1 MPEEVGI
8 VMKLYDQVSPSLK
21 SIAGN
26 TKAFDK
32 DMDDLEASLKAYDKA
47 QTVLTD
53 RLASLK
59 KEMAENSLKVKEAQ
73 KAYKSLKDETSK
85 GALDDAIEEQ
95 VRLRREMAE
104 TTAVINSNAAAYK
117 NLYREASTAASTESR
132 LSNRAD
138 AGGGILS
145 ALGKAGLM
153 DMAGD
158 AAGQW
163 VDAIIGSTF
172 GGTAG
177 SVVSSG
183 LSGAVQGAA
192 MGSLLGLPGMAVGA
206 AIGGGLGLVTGG
218 SQAFQERDE
227 TFKQYVQEATQ
238 GQLEEMQQGI
248 TSGSA
253 VAAGRELDL
262 IAFDQL
268 LGPGMGARYLE
279 DLREMAAST
288 PMEYS
293 DLTAMSRALATGFGD
308 DTDRMLALMRGIGD
322 AGSAVGVS
330 AQDMTVMAQALSRM
344 ESSNKA
350 SLEYLNM
357 FQERGVD
364 VIGML
369 AESLGVDQG
378 KIYDMISK
386 GSISGTQAV
395 DIIQS
400 GLGDYAGAMDQM
412 SKTFSGLEST
422 LADARTEMD
431 NAYGEGYNET
441 RKQGLQ
447 DEIDY
452 LSGESGAMIQ
462 EANRAMGAWQ
472 AELENSKEQFQ
483 REALDAVMSGAET
496 TLFSDEAQ
504 KRLNELTNEYQK
516 AQAEG
521 DAAEMGRALAEARVM
536 GLNEYNASEGAQL
549 MLDMEMAMAEQIRED
564 ASTNSAYWDAGYRKG
579 QEYSKGMMAAIA
591 DRGVESFAPGE
602 DTPGGRI
609 RAINAHRYAVG
620 LDRVPYD
627 DFPAMLHEGERV
639 PTARE
644 AEQADRKRGARFQ
657 ITITGNSFGSGATAE
672 EIAQRLAD
680 QIELKMAAGV
690 YG

>member
-279 DLREMAAST
+279 DL
-288 PMEYS
+288 P
-293 DLTAMSRALATGFGD
+293 GD
-308 DTDRMLALMRGIGD
+308 G
-322 AGSAVGVS
+322 GVH
-330 AQDMTVMAQALSRM
+330 
-344 ESSNKA
+344 
-350 SLEYLNM
+350 
-357 FQERGVD
+357 
-364 VIGML
+364 
-369 AESLGVDQG
+369 
-378 KIYDMISK
+378 
-386 GSISGTQAV
+386 
-395 DIIQS
+395 
-400 GLGDYAGAMDQM
+400 
-412 SKTFSGLEST
+412 
-422 LADARTEMD
+422 
-431 NAYGEGYNET
+431 AYGVQRPDGHV
-441 RKQGLQ
+441 QG
-447 DEIDY
+447 
-452 LSGESGAMIQ
+452 
-462 EANRAMGAWQ
+462 
-472 AELENSKEQFQ
+472 
-483 REALDAVMSGAET
+483 
-496 TLFSDEAQ
+496 
-504 KRLNELTNEYQK
+504 
-516 AQAEG
+516 
-521 DAAEMGRALAEARVM
+521 
-536 GLNEYNASEGAQL
+536 
-549 MLDMEMAMAEQIRED
+549 
-564 ASTNSAYWDAGYRKG
+564 AGYRLWG
-579 QEYSKGMMAAIA
+579 RYRPHAGPDERHRRRRQR
-591 DRGVESFAPGE
+591 RGCERPGH
-602 DTPGGRI
+602 DSHGPG
-609 RAINAHRYAVG
+609 AQ
-620 LDRVPYD
+620 PY
-627 DFPAMLHEGERV
+627 
-639 PTARE
+639 
-644 AEQADRKRGARFQ
+644 
-657 ITITGNSFGSGATAE
+657 
-672 EIAQRLAD
+672 
-680 QIELKMAAGV
+680 GV
-690 YG
+690 QQ